1 MSTVI
6 QFQPKS
12 QHDAKANLADFI
24 EYSKKLQPLGVDQP
38 FESNIWSARKA
49 IHHRQGNA
57 SVNLRFTQIVEIN
70 GELQKKT
77 SPKSMQKLMEEPFLS
92 FAKAMICYKY
102 ALAPTTDIRRS
113 YYALRHL
120 YVALYRTTGSL
131 CPTEITATV
140 LDLACQHL
148 INTYKDPYR
157 FGLELQ
163 QVHAMMME
171 FRMVSRPTGWKSFIP
186 FVGSLNRRSG
196 KEFDELRMKKL
207 PAPAALDAL
216 AYIFNNPKD
225 NSDIATSSIC
235 ALLLC
240 DPDRIVEVITGPLDC
255 IAKDQV
261 SVNGNLKSGLYLRWF
276 PAKGADPTLKP
287 VIPSMAD
294 TARRAIANLEKLG
307 APARKIALWYEKNPT
322 RIYLPSHLEH
332 MRSKQLLTTKDVIAI
347 LFDKELPK
355 SSAQNWVKNN
365 IPAIGKLRKAKNKAT
380 DPFIPFTLVEQKVL
394 SKLPKGFP
402 VLNPKIG
409 LKYSQALCVCRL
421 DEIKGDTPYVGM
433 LEPINYDKVRS
444 RLTGNKSTPS
454 IFEKHGLTDEDG
466 SKLTVRSH
474 MFRHYLSMV
483 GITGGLS
490 DIESNKW
497 AGRKNSSHLRTYN
510 SQSDNDVLANVRNAI
525 ALNKPELGP
534 LANMDTRLFINRA
547 EFANIRVITAHTTEF
562 GHCLHDYATLPCQ
575 LHGDHINC
583 NEHVVI
589 KGEIEQEKNLRC
601 EQTETCSLLEKAKVA
616 MTEEEYGAN
625 MWVQEH
631 SAKLDRI
638 DQIVS
643 LLDDPN
649 TPAGAV
655 IQASGVVP
663 PSRIQQAIE
672 DRLKNSSTP
681 LFGGMIQSMADVHT
695 LLENQIKN
703 ETSNDQDQNASSQS

>member
-1 MSTVI
+1 MNTVI

-38 FESNIWSARKA
+38 FESNIWAAGKA

-57 SVNLRFTQIVEIN
+57 KVSFRFTQIVEIN
-70 GELQKKT
+70 GELQKKIP
-77 SPKSMQKLMEEPFLS
+77 PKSIQKLMEEPFLS

-102 ALAPTTDIRRS
+102 ALVPTTDIRRS

-120 YVALYRTTGSL
+120 YVALDRTTGSL

-140 LDLACQHL
+140 LDLACQLL

-157 FGLELQ
+157 FGIELQ
-163 QVHAMMME
+163 QIHETMME

-186 FVGSLNRRSG
+186 LEKNWNRRSG

-225 NSDIATSSIC
+225 NADIAISSIC

-240 DPDRIVEVITGPLDC
+240 DPDRIVEVITGPLNC

-261 SVNGNLKSGLYLRWF
+261 PVNGNLNSGLYLRWF
-276 PAKGADPTLKP
+276 PAKGADPMLKP
-287 VIPSMAD
+287 VTPPMAD

-322 RIYLPSHLEH
+322 NIYLPSHLKH
-332 MRSKQLLTTKDVIAI
+332 MRSKSLLTTEDVSEIM
-347 LFDKELPK
+347 FDNKLLTSNTYTWIK
-355 SSAQNWVKNN
+355 TN
-365 IPAIGKLRKAKNKAT
+365 IPNISALRKAKKNSR
-380 DPFIPFTLVEQKVL
+380 DPYIPFPLLEQLVL
-394 SKLPKGFP
+394 SMLPQGFP
-402 VLNPKIG
+402 ILNPKTG
-409 LKYSQALCVCRL
+409 LKYSEALCVCRVG
-421 DEIKGDTPYVGM
+421 EIKGETPYVGM
-433 LEPINYDKVRS
+433 LQAIGYDFVRS
-444 RLTGNKSTPS
+444 RLTGNKSTPT
-454 IFEKHGLTDEDG
+454 IFEKHGFTDEDG
-466 SKLTVRSH
+466 SKLIVRTH
-474 MFRHYLSMV
+474 MFRHYTSMV

-490 DIESNKW
+490 DIESNKL
-497 AGRKNSSHLRTYN
+497 AGRKSSSHLRTYN

-616 MTEEEYGAN
+616 MTDEEYGAN

-638 DQIVS
+638 NQIVS

-681 LFGGMIQSMADVHT
+681 LFGGMIKSMADVHT

-703 ETSNDQDQNASSQS
+703 ETSNG